1 MISGHTS
8 WTMLRRYTNLN
19 VQTLAEK
26 LNAGIT
32 EA

>member
-8 WTMLRRYTNLN
+8 WTMLCRYTHLN
-19 VQTLAEK
+19 TQKLAEK